1 MSSLN
6 LTEYPALQKLEW
18 RLSRVLHVALI
29 GVVLAIAA
37 GAVPGDD
44 HLRVLPF
51 RAISVYAIVFFVLRL
66 SGKRTLAQVTTFDF
80 VLLLILSEATQQA
93 LIGDDTTVSGAA
105 VVIGTLVAMD
115 LALSYARQ
123 WWRLVDVLLE
133 GEPVQLVDDGKVID
147 EAMAN
152 ERVDLDDVVESG
164 RRLHG
169 LEGFE
174 HIKHA
179 VIERGGNISIVP
191 RSHVQ

>member
-29 GVVLAIAA
+29 GVILAIAV
-37 GAVPGDD
+37 GAFPGD
-44 HLRVLPF
+44 HLRALPF
-51 RAISVYAIVFFVLRL
+51 RAVSVYAIVFFVLRL

-123 WWRLVDVLLE
+123 WWRLLDVLLE
-133 GEPVQLVDDGKVID
+133 GEPVQLVEDGKVIK
-147 EAMAN
+147 EAMAH
-152 ERVDLDDVVESG
+152 ERVDVEDVVESG
-164 RRLHG
+164 RRVHG

-174 HIKHA
+174 QIKHA

-191 RSHVQ
+191 RSQVR